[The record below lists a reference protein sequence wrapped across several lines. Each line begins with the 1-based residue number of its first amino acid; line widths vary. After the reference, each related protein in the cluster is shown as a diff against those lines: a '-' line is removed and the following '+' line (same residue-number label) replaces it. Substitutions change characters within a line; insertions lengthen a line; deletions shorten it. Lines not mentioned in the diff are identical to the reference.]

1 MAKLYFFY
9 SAMNAGKTT
18 SLLQSAHNYMQR
30 GMTPLLYLPA
40 RDHRAGEGVVRSR
53 IGLEAPAIAFDEGFD
68 LFEDVRARRA
78 AGAVDC
84 VFVDEAQFLTP
95 AQVLQLT
102 MVCDQLHI
110 PTLTYGL
117 RTDFRGEPFEGSK
130 YLLAWAEELVE
141 VKTVCR
147 SGRKA
152 TMSAR
157 LTATGERA
165 LEGAQVE
172 IGFHYEPL
180 SRHLFD
186 LPASSPIPYPP
197 AKPPLGAARAHTD
210 AGPNAPPG
218 ADPDDEEGI

>member
-18 SLLQSAHNYMQR
+18 SLLQSDYNYR
-30 GMTPLLYLPA
+30 SKGMNTLLFTSSQ
-40 RDHRAGEGVVRSR
+40 DHRSGVGVIRSR
-53 IGLEAPAIAFDEGFD
+53 IGLEREAIAIGEDFDILD
-68 LFEDVRARRA
+68 YTAQQVQQNPIH
-78 AGAVDC
+78 C
-84 VFVDEAQFLTP
+84 VFVDEAQFLN
-95 AQVLQLT
+95 AKQVLQLT
-102 MVCDQLHI
+102 LICDRLNI
-110 PTLTYGL
+110 PVLTYGL

-157 LTATGERA
+157 LNADGKRV
-165 LEGAQVE
+165 LEGKQID

-180 SRHLFD
+180 SRHIFD
-186 LPASSPIPYPP
+186 LAEGTAIDYQLPHS
-197 AKPPLGAARAHTD
+197 LHD
-210 AGPNAPPG
+210 L
-218 ADPDDEEGI
+218 EEGK

>member
-18 SLLQSAHNYMQR
+18 SLLQSAYNYKQR
-30 GMTPLLYLPA
+30 GMRPVLYLPQ
-40 RDHRAGEGVVRSR
+40 RDDRAGRGVIRSR
-53 IGLEAPAIAFDEGFD
+53 LGLEAEATPFGERFD
-68 LFEDVRARRA
+68 LFEDVRSRVEAD
-78 AGAVDC
+78 GVDC

-95 AQVLQLT
+95 TQVLQLT
-102 MVCDQLHI
+102 MICDQLKI
-110 PTLTYGL
+110 PALTYGL

-141 VKTVCR
+141 LKTVCR

-157 LTATGERA
+157 MSADGERVF
-165 LEGAQVE
+165 EGDQVQ
-172 IGFHYEPL
+172 IGYNYEPL

-186 LPASSPIPYPP
+186 LPKSSPIPYP
-197 AKPPLGAARAHTD
+197 KS
-210 AGPNAPPG
+210 PNPKSPS
-218 ADPDDEEGI
+218 ER